1 MKKLSIMAV
10 MLVMGITSGY
20 AQVSAAQYPFFDV
33 NGVPYMETRE
43 LEQDSI
49 RTVPHRRDDIVWSR
63 IVYSV
68 IDMRFKQNYPLYFP
82 TNYNNTKFKSFFGII
97 LTGITQDN
105 VPVYSKPLN
114 STDGLIPHFN
124 DTSMLIAKSG
134 LSAVTELKEEES
146 SGDDGFDLGA
156 MASDDEMEGG
166 MMDDGMEEEQIDL
179 SALTGAHSV
188 LLYDSVSDELS
199 VSEYYDLFVQNQLK
213 FLVQEIIF
221 FDKHYSRLY
230 REIIAIA
237 PLYSPQGTS
246 EDPYEGLYGEI
257 MFWIPFQHLRNTM
270 SHQYLIVS
278 RNSNKRVTF
287 EEFFQKRLYT
297 SYIIGEENM
306 YDRVIPIYAKTE
318 EEIKREQK
326 RLEEELLTFE
336 QDLWEY

>member
-1 MKKLSIMAV
+1 MFMKKVSVIVV
-10 MLVMGITSGY
+10 MLVMGITGVF
-20 AQVSAAQYPFFDV
+20 AQAHPLYPFFDR

-68 IDMRFKQNYPLYFP
+68 IDMRFKQNFPLYFP
-82 TNYNNTKFKSFFGII
+82 ANYNNEKFKSFFGII
-97 LTGITQDN
+97 LRGITEDG

-114 STDGLIPHFN
+114 STDGLIPNFG
-124 DTSMLIAKSG
+124 DPSMLIPKSG
-134 LSAVTELKEEES
+134 LAAVTELKEEEG
-146 SGDDGFDLGA
+146 SGDEGFDLGA
-156 MASDDEMEGG
+156 ISGDDDDMDGG
-166 MMDDGMEEEQIDL
+166 MMEDDDMQIDL
-179 SALTGAHSV
+179 SSLTGAHSIIE
-188 LLYDSVSDELS
+188 YDSVADELK
-199 VSEYYDLFVQNQLK
+199 VSEYYDLFVQNQTK

-237 PLYSPQGTS
+237 PLYSPNGTS
-246 EDPYEGLYGEI
+246 DDPYEALYGEI
-257 MFWIPFQHLRNTM
+257 LFWVPFQLLRNTM
-270 SHQYLIVS
+270 AHQYMIAS

-287 EEFFQKRLYT
+287 EEFFAKRLYT

-318 EEIKREQK
+318 AEIKREQK